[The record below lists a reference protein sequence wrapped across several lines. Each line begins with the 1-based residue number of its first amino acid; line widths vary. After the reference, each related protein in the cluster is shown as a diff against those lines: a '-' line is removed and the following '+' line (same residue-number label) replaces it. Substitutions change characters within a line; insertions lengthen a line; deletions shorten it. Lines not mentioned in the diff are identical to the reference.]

1 MIQSGW
7 KNIPQGLNRLRKKA
21 PSVELNQQGLKPD
34 VDSAA
39 FAARVN
45 SCPDTNHFTDGVF
58 PQPVSARLKS
68 CPCYKARHQWGF
80 SAACQ
85 GVFLIKQA

>member
-58 PQPVSARLKS
+58 PQPVKPIRFATFTARLKS
-68 CPCYKARHQWGF
+68 WPDT
-80 SAACQ
+80 
-85 GVFLIKQA
+85 